1 MFRHQ
6 FNTSPV
12 QIAGGLRPELRGPR
26 SPQRPVTADPL
37 KSQLPAV
44 TLEFFAQDK
53 HLRVRA
59 DKSAVT
65 ASEILNV
72 YTTDFNGSNKRQ

>member
-6 FNTSPV
+6 FNTSLV

-26 SPQRPVTADPL
+26 SPQRPVAADAL
-37 KSQLPAV
+37 ESELVVV

-53 HLRVRA
+53 QLRVHA
-59 DKSAVT
+59 D
-65 ASEILNV
+65 
-72 YTTDFNGSNKRQ
+72 